1 MTDPGTTEPGTTP
14 SGTTAT
20 AAALPGSTARE
31 ADERRSPLDEVHRA
45 AGASFT
51 DFAGWQMPV
60 RYSSDLAEHHAVR
73 NSAGIFDLS
82 HMGEIVLLGPES
94 GAALDYALAGKLS
107 AIEVGQAKYSLLLA
121 EDGGIIDDLV
131 VYRTGDDRYMVVAN
145 ASNSQV
151 VARELRAR
159 VDGFDTIVEDESR
172 DIALIAL
179 QGPDALEVLQQTP
192 GLGVQGAGNDSE
204 DFVTELAA
212 LKYYRAIPAEYEG
225 EPMLIART
233 GYTGE
238 DGYELYVAPERAA
251 GLWNALRETGGPRVV
266 PCGLASRDTLRLE
279 AGMPLYGHEL
289 SRDILPVQAGL
300 GRVVALSKEGD
311 FVGRSAIEAG
321 PAPDAPV
328 LVGLA
333 ADGRRAPRAEYE
345 VFDGEGADAA
355 RVGVV
360 TSGALSPTLGHP
372 VAMAFVAP
380 DAAEPGRVLHV
391 DVRGTRVAASVVPL
405 PFYKR
410 SA

>member
-14 SGTTAT
+14 AGTTAT